1 MPATVLRAA
10 RGILPALSIALLIQL
25 GIADTARSQSQPA
38 PAQPAP
44 GASGPVSSAPMT
56 ALVEQ
61 LLDLFPKFQGE
72 VLEAQGDTLTLG
84 AGVRAGARVG
94 LEVEVY
100 REGREIKHP
109 RTGEVLGR
117 AEDVLGTARI
127 TQAQES
133 LAVAQAPAGVQ
144 VKPGD
149 RFRVSSAKVKIVL
162 LPLLG
167 SLRETLVE
175 TATQEIVERLASTGR
190 FQVTMGDSI
199 NVYLAQQRIT
209 ASDFLGGK
217 GVREASQQFKADN
230 ILAVYFTRAQG
241 KPFMDVRFFSAP
253 RPDPAVTTSFFVP
266 PSTLRAANPG
276 PRFSQ
281 GGPANPPQ
289 ARQRTLLQRLL
300 GGEMEAGSYST
311 GENSLPLREVAKFKF
326 PVLVMDIAVAP
337 ADKLPRMVVS
347 DGDQIYMYRIVNQKV
362 EPEWTK
368 SVRSLGKVFSLQL
381 ADLNGDGQLEV
392 IGNRYAPR
400 IGLNS
405 FVIETKDGKPSMAI
419 EYVTDFLFAVDL
431 KGEGVKQT
439 LWMQRYS
446 PEDFF
451 TLGQAD
457 QMSLKDGKLTT
468 DKTVRV
474 PATFRPMGAA
484 FSNVMGKDTRSLAL
498 IDEFNRLQIVNEGE
512 ELWRS
517 STQVGG
523 GYQTVELVGAVR
535 SSRMD
540 RSKFFK
546 IEPTPLAVDL
556 DGDGIDEL
564 IVPQNL
570 VREGLLAVVFKGPA
584 GFRLQSIN
592 SGFEGGITCLG
603 AYKTED
609 SAQPTIIASVVR
621 FSGLTKTFGGGE
633 TQIIMTVPQE

>member
-1 MPATVLRAA
+1 MPATMLRWA
-10 RGILPALSIALLIQL
+10 RGILSALPIALLIVI
-25 GIADTARSQSQPA
+25 GIADTAQPQSSPS
-38 PAQPAP
+38 QPAP

-109 RTGEVLGR
+109 RTGEILGR

-127 TQAQES
+127 TQAQETLS
-133 LAVAQAPAGVQ
+133 VAQAPAGLQ
-144 VKPGD
+144 IKPGD

-175 TATQEIVERLASTGR
+175 TATQEMVERLASTGR

-281 GGPANPPQ
+281 GGPADPPQ
-289 ARQRTLLQRLL
+289 ARPRTLLQRLL
-300 GGEMEAGSYST
+300 GGQMEAGSYST
-311 GENSLPLREVAKFKF
+311 GENSLPLREVAKFNF
-326 PVLVMDIAVAP
+326 PVLAMDIAVAP
-337 ADKLPRMVVS
+337 ADKLPHMVVS

-400 IGLNS
+400 VGLNS
-405 FVIETKDGKPSMAI
+405 FVLETKDGKPSFAI

-457 QMSLKDGKLTT
+457 QMTLKDGKLTT

-474 PATFRPMGAA
+474 PGTFRPMGAA

-523 GYQTVELVGAVR
+523 SYQTVELVGAVR

-546 IEPTPLAVDL
+546 MEPTPLAVDL

-603 AYKTED
+603 AFKTED
-609 SAQPTIIASVVR
+609 SSQPTIIAAVVR
-621 FSGLTKTFGGGE
+621 FNGLVKSFGGGE

>member
-1 MPATVLRAA
+1 MQATMLRRM
-10 RGILPALSIALLIQL
+10 RGILPALLIAQLIAAGVAVSAL
-25 GIADTARSQSQPA
+25 AQSQPA
-38 PAQPAP
+38 PSQPAP

-84 AGVRAGARVG
+84 AGVKAGARVG
-94 LEVEVY
+94 LEVELY

-127 TQAQES
+127 TQAHEALS
-133 LAVAQAPAGVQ
+133 VAQVPAGVQ

-175 TATQEIVERLASTGR
+175 TATQEMVERLASTGR
-190 FQVTMGDSI
+190 FQVTMGDAI
-199 NVYLAQQRIT
+199 NVYLAQQRIS

-241 KPFMDVRFFSAP
+241 KPFMEVRFFSAP
-253 RPDPAVTTSFFVP
+253 RPDPTITSSFFVP

-289 ARQRTLLQRLL
+289 ARPRTLLQRLL

-326 PVLVMDIAVAP
+326 PVLAMDIAVAP
-337 ADKLPRMVVS
+337 ADKLPHMVVS

-400 IGLNS
+400 VGLNS
-405 FVIETKDGKPSMAI
+405 FVLETRDGKPSMAI
-419 EYVTDFLFAVDL
+419 EYVSDFLFAVDL

-446 PEDFF
+446 PENFF
-451 TLGQAD
+451 TVGQAD
-457 QMSLKDGKLTT
+457 QMILKDGKLTT
-468 DKTVRV
+468 DKSVRV

-484 FSNVMGKDTRSLAL
+484 FSNAMGKDTRSLAL

-523 GYQTVELVGAVR
+523 GYLTVELVDAVR
-535 SSRMD
+535 SSRTD

-592 SGFEGGITCLG
+592 SGFEGGITCIG
-603 AYKTED
+603 AFKTED
-609 SAQPTIIASVVR
+609 ASQPTIIASVVR
-621 FSGLTKTFGGGE
+621 FSNLLLKGFGE

>member
-1 MPATVLRAA
+1 MPATMLRWA
-10 RGILPALSIALLIQL
+10 RGILSALPIALLIVI
-25 GIADTARSQSQPA
+25 GIADTAQPQSSPS
-38 PAQPAP
+38 QPAP

-109 RTGEVLGR
+109 RTGEILGR

-127 TQAQES
+127 TQAQETLS
-133 LAVAQAPAGVQ
+133 VAQAPAGLQ
-144 VKPGD
+144 IKPGD

-175 TATQEIVERLASTGR
+175 TATQEMVERLASTGR

-241 KPFMDVRFFSAP
+241 KPFMEVRFFSAP

-281 GGPANPPQ
+281 GGPADPPQ
-289 ARQRTLLQRLL
+289 ARPRTLLQRLL
-300 GGEMEAGSYST
+300 GGQMEAGSYST
-311 GENSLPLREVAKFKF
+311 GENSLPLREVAKFNF
-326 PVLVMDIAVAP
+326 PVLAMDIAVAP
-337 ADKLPRMVVS
+337 ADKLPHMVVS
-347 DGDQIYMYRIVNQKV
+347 DGDQIYMYRIVNQKI

-400 IGLNS
+400 VGLNA
-405 FVIETKDGKPSMAI
+405 FVLETKDGKPSFAI

-457 QMSLKDGKLTT
+457 QMTLKDGKLTT

-474 PATFRPMGAA
+474 PGTFRPMGAA

-523 GYQTVELVGAVR
+523 SYQTVELVGAVR

-546 IEPTPLAVDL
+546 MEPTPLAVDL

-603 AYKTED
+603 AFKTED
-609 SAQPTIIASVVR
+609 SSQPTIIAAVVR
-621 FSGLTKTFGGGE
+621 FNGLVKSFGGGE

>member
-1 MPATVLRAA
+1 MLRWA
-10 RGILPALSIALLIQL
+10 RGILSALPIALLIVI
-25 GIADTARSQSQPA
+25 GIADTAQPQSSPS
-38 PAQPAP
+38 QPAP

-109 RTGEVLGR
+109 RTGEILGR

-127 TQAQES
+127 TQAQETLS
-133 LAVAQAPAGVQ
+133 VAQAPAGLQ
-144 VKPGD
+144 IKPGD

-175 TATQEIVERLASTGR
+175 TATQEMVERLASTGR

-241 KPFMDVRFFSAP
+241 KPFMEVRFFSAP

-281 GGPANPPQ
+281 GGPADPPQ
-289 ARQRTLLQRLL
+289 ARPRTLLQRLL
-300 GGEMEAGSYST
+300 GGQMEAGSYST
-311 GENSLPLREVAKFKF
+311 GENSLPLREVAKFNF
-326 PVLVMDIAVAP
+326 PVLAMDIAVAP
-337 ADKLPRMVVS
+337 ADKLPHMVVS
-347 DGDQIYMYRIVNQKV
+347 DGDQIYMYRIVNQKI

-400 IGLNS
+400 VGLNA
-405 FVIETKDGKPSMAI
+405 FVLETKDGKPSFAI

-457 QMSLKDGKLTT
+457 QMTLKDGKLTT

-474 PATFRPMGAA
+474 PGTFRPMGAA

-523 GYQTVELVGAVR
+523 SYQTVELVGAVR

-540 RSKFFK
+540 RGKFFK
-546 IEPTPLAVDL
+546 MEPTPLAVDL

-603 AYKTED
+603 AFKTED
-609 SAQPTIIASVVR
+609 SSQPTIIAAVVR
-621 FSGLTKTFGGGE
+621 FNGLVKSFGGGE

>member
-1 MPATVLRAA
+1 MPATMLRWA
-10 RGILPALSIALLIQL
+10 RGILSALPIALLIVI
-25 GIADTARSQSQPA
+25 GIADTAQPQSSPS
-38 PAQPAP
+38 QPAP

-109 RTGEVLGR
+109 RTGEILGR

-127 TQAQES
+127 TQAQETLS
-133 LAVAQAPAGVQ
+133 VAQAPAGLQ
-144 VKPGD
+144 IKPGD

-175 TATQEIVERLASTGR
+175 TATQEMVERLASTGR

-241 KPFMDVRFFSAP
+241 KPFMEVRFFSAP

-281 GGPANPPQ
+281 GGPADPPP
-289 ARQRTLLQRLL
+289 APPRTLLHRLL
-300 GGEMEAGSYST
+300 GGQMEAGSYST
-311 GENSLPLREVAKFKF
+311 GENSLPLREVAKFNF
-326 PVLVMDIAVAP
+326 PVLAMDIAVAP
-337 ADKLPRMVVS
+337 ADKLPHMVVS
-347 DGDQIYMYRIVNQKV
+347 DGDQIYMYRIVNQKI

-400 IGLNS
+400 VGLNA
-405 FVIETKDGKPSMAI
+405 FVLETKDGKPSFAI

-457 QMSLKDGKLTT
+457 QMTLKDGKLTT
-468 DKTVRV
+468 DKTVRG
-474 PATFRPMGAA
+474 PGTFRPMGAA

-523 GYQTVELVGAVR
+523 SYQTVELVGAVR

-546 IEPTPLAVDL
+546 MEPTPLAVDL

-603 AYKTED
+603 AFKTED
-609 SAQPTIIASVVR
+609 SSQPTIIAAVVR
-621 FSGLTKTFGGGE
+621 FNGLVKSFGGGE

>member
-1 MPATVLRAA
+1 
-10 RGILPALSIALLIQL
+10 
-25 GIADTARSQSQPA
+25 
-38 PAQPAP
+38 
-44 GASGPVSSAPMT
+44 MT

-109 RTGEVLGR
+109 RTGEILGR

-127 TQAQES
+127 TQAQETLS
-133 LAVAQAPAGVQ
+133 VAQAPAGLQ
-144 VKPGD
+144 IKPGD

-175 TATQEIVERLASTGR
+175 TATQEMVERLASTGR

-241 KPFMDVRFFSAP
+241 KPFMEVRFFSAP

-281 GGPANPPQ
+281 GGPADPPQ
-289 ARQRTLLQRLL
+289 ARPRTLLQRLL
-300 GGEMEAGSYST
+300 GGQMEAGSYST
-311 GENSLPLREVAKFKF
+311 GENSLPLREVAKFNF
-326 PVLVMDIAVAP
+326 PVLAMDIAVAP
-337 ADKLPRMVVS
+337 ADKLPHMVVS
-347 DGDQIYMYRIVNQKV
+347 DGDQIYMYRIVNQKI

-400 IGLNS
+400 VGLNA
-405 FVIETKDGKPSMAI
+405 FVLETKDGKPSFAI

-457 QMSLKDGKLTT
+457 QMTLKDGKLTT

-474 PATFRPMGAA
+474 PGTFRPMGAA

-523 GYQTVELVGAVR
+523 SYQTVELVGAVR

-546 IEPTPLAVDL
+546 MEPTPLAVDL

-603 AYKTED
+603 AFKTED
-609 SAQPTIIASVVR
+609 SSQPTIIAAVVR
-621 FSGLTKTFGGGE
+621 FNGLVKSFGGGE

>member
-1 MPATVLRAA
+1 MPATMLRWA
-10 RGILPALSIALLIQL
+10 RGILSALPIALLIVI
-25 GIADTARSQSQPA
+25 GIADTAQPQSSPS
-38 PAQPAP
+38 QPAP
-44 GASGPVSSAPMT
+44 GASGPMSSAPMT

-109 RTGEVLGR
+109 RTGEILGR
-117 AEDVLGTARI
+117 AEDVLGTVRI
-127 TQAQES
+127 TQAQETLS
-133 LAVAQAPAGVQ
+133 VAQAPAGLQ
-144 VKPGD
+144 IKPGD

-175 TATQEIVERLASTGR
+175 TATQEMVERLASTGR

-289 ARQRTLLQRLL
+289 ARPRTLLQRLL
-300 GGEMEAGSYST
+300 GGQMEAGSYST
-311 GENSLPLREVAKFKF
+311 GENSLPLREVAKFNF
-326 PVLVMDIAVAP
+326 PVLAMDIAVAP
-337 ADKLPRMVVS
+337 ADKLPHMVVS
-347 DGDQIYMYRIVNQKV
+347 DGDQIYMYRIVNQKI

-400 IGLNS
+400 VGLNA
-405 FVIETKDGKPSMAI
+405 FVLETKDGKPSFAI

-457 QMSLKDGKLTT
+457 QMTLKDGKLTT

-474 PATFRPMGAA
+474 PGTFRPMGAA

-546 IEPTPLAVDL
+546 MEPTPLAVDL

-603 AYKTED
+603 AFKTED
-609 SAQPTIIASVVR
+609 SSQPTIIAAVVR
-621 FSGLTKTFGGGE
+621 FNGLVKSFGGGE

>member
-1 MPATVLRAA
+1 MPATMLRWA
-10 RGILPALSIALLIQL
+10 RGILSALPIALLIVI
-25 GIADTARSQSQPA
+25 GIADTAQPQSSPS
-38 PAQPAP
+38 QPAP
-44 GASGPVSSAPMT
+44 GASGPMSSAPMT

-109 RTGEVLGR
+109 RTGEILGR

-127 TQAQES
+127 TQAQETLS
-133 LAVAQAPAGVQ
+133 VAQAPAGLQ
-144 VKPGD
+144 IKPGD

-175 TATQEIVERLASTGR
+175 TATQEMVERLASTGR

-281 GGPANPPQ
+281 GGPADPPQ
-289 ARQRTLLQRLL
+289 ARPRTLLQRLL
-300 GGEMEAGSYST
+300 GGQMEAGSYST
-311 GENSLPLREVAKFKF
+311 GENSLPLREVAKFNF
-326 PVLVMDIAVAP
+326 PVLAMDIAVAP
-337 ADKLPRMVVS
+337 ADKLPHMVVS

-400 IGLNS
+400 VGLNA
-405 FVIETKDGKPSMAI
+405 FVLETKDGKPSFAI

-457 QMSLKDGKLTT
+457 QMTLKDGKLTT

-474 PATFRPMGAA
+474 PGTFRPMGAA

-546 IEPTPLAVDL
+546 MEPTPLAVDL

-603 AYKTED
+603 AFKTED
-609 SAQPTIIASVVR
+609 SSQPTIIAAVVR
-621 FSGLTKTFGGGE
+621 FNGLVKSFGGGE

>member
-1 MPATVLRAA
+1 MAATMRRRV
-10 RGILPALSIALLIQL
+10 RGILPTLLMALVIMTGGA
-25 GIADTARSQSQPA
+25 GAVRAQSQPA
-38 PAQPAP
+38 PSQPAP

-61 LLDLFPKFQGE
+61 LLDLFPRFGGE
-72 VLEAQGDTLTLG
+72 VLEVRGDTLTLG
-84 AGVRAGARVG
+84 AGVRAGARAG
-94 LEVEVY
+94 LEVELF

-127 TQAQES
+127 TQAQE
-133 LAVAQAPAGVQ
+133 AFATAQAPPGVE

-175 TATQEIVERLASTGR
+175 TATQEMVERLAATGR
-190 FQVTMGDSI
+190 FQVTMGDPI
-199 NVYLAQQRIT
+199 NVYLAQQRIS
-209 ASDFLGGK
+209 AVEFLGGK
-217 GVREASQQFKADN
+217 GVREASRQFKADN

-253 RPDPAVTTSFFVP
+253 RPDPAITTSFFVP
-266 PSTLRAANPG
+266 AATLRAANPG

-289 ARQRTLLQRLL
+289 ARPRSLLQRLL
-300 GGEMEAGSYST
+300 GGDLEAGSYST

-326 PVLVMDIAVAP
+326 PVLAMDIAVAP
-337 ADKLPRMVVS
+337 VDKVPRMVVS

-362 EPEWTK
+362 EPEWAK

-381 ADLNGDGQLEV
+381 ADLNGDGHLEV

-400 IGLNS
+400 VGLNS
-405 FVIETKDGKPSMAI
+405 FVIDSRDGKPSMAI
-419 EYVTDFLFAVDL
+419 EYVSDFLFAVDL

-446 PEDFF
+446 PENFF

-457 QMSLKDGKLTT
+457 QMILKDGKLIT
-468 DKTVRV
+468 DKVVRV
-474 PATFRPMGAA
+474 PASFRPMGAA

-498 IDEFNRLQIVNEGE
+498 IDEFNRLQIVNEGGE

-523 GYQTVELVGAVR
+523 GYQTVELVDATR
-535 SSRMD
+535 SSRTD

-546 IEPTPLAVDL
+546 MEPTPLAVDL

-570 VREGLLAVVFKGPA
+570 VREGLLAVIFKGPA
-584 GFRLQSIN
+584 GFRLQTIN

-603 AYKTED
+603 AYRTED
-609 SAQPTIIASVVR
+609 ASQPTIIAAVVR
-621 FSGLTKTFGGGE
+621 FSTVLLKSFGE
-633 TQIIMTVPQE
+633 TQIIMTIPQE

>member
-1 MPATVLRAA
+1 MPATMLRWA
-10 RGILPALSIALLIQL
+10 RGILSALPIALLIVI
-25 GIADTARSQSQPA
+25 GIADTAQPQSSPS
-38 PAQPAP
+38 QPAP

-109 RTGEVLGR
+109 RTGEILGR

-127 TQAQES
+127 TQAQETLS
-133 LAVAQAPAGVQ
+133 VAQAPAGLQ
-144 VKPGD
+144 IKPGD

-175 TATQEIVERLASTGR
+175 TATQEMVERLASTGR

-230 ILAVYFTRAQG
+230 ILAVYFTRAKG

-281 GGPANPPQ
+281 GGPADPPQ
-289 ARQRTLLQRLL
+289 ARPRTLLQRLL
-300 GGEMEAGSYST
+300 GGQMEAGSYST
-311 GENSLPLREVAKFKF
+311 GENSLPLREVAKFNF
-326 PVLVMDIAVAP
+326 PVLAMDIAVAP
-337 ADKLPRMVVS
+337 ADKLPHMVVS
-347 DGDQIYMYRIVNQKV
+347 DGDQIYMYRIVNQKI

-400 IGLNS
+400 VGLNA
-405 FVIETKDGKPSMAI
+405 FVLETKDGKPSFAI

-457 QMSLKDGKLTT
+457 QMTLKDGKLTT

-474 PATFRPMGAA
+474 PGTFRPMGAA

-546 IEPTPLAVDL
+546 MEPTPLAVDL

-603 AYKTED
+603 AFKTED
-609 SAQPTIIASVVR
+609 SSQPTIIAAVVR
-621 FSGLTKTFGGGE
+621 FNGLVKSFGGGE

>member
-1 MPATVLRAA
+1 MPATMLRWA
-10 RGILPALSIALLIQL
+10 RGILSALPIALLIVI
-25 GIADTARSQSQPA
+25 GIADTAQPQSSPS
-38 PAQPAP
+38 QPAP
-44 GASGPVSSAPMT
+44 GASGPMSSAPMT

-109 RTGEVLGR
+109 RTGEILGR

-127 TQAQES
+127 TQAQETLS
-133 LAVAQAPAGVQ
+133 VAQAPAGLQ
-144 VKPGD
+144 IKPGD

-175 TATQEIVERLASTGR
+175 TATQEMVERLASTGR

-281 GGPANPPQ
+281 GGPADPPQ
-289 ARQRTLLQRLL
+289 ARPRTLLQRLL
-300 GGEMEAGSYST
+300 GGQMEAGSYST
-311 GENSLPLREVAKFKF
+311 GENSLPLREVAKFNF
-326 PVLVMDIAVAP
+326 PVLAMDIAVAP
-337 ADKLPRMVVS
+337 ADKLPHMVVS
-347 DGDQIYMYRIVNQKV
+347 DGDQIYMYRIVNQKI

-400 IGLNS
+400 VGLNA
-405 FVIETKDGKPSMAI
+405 FVLETKDGKPSFAI

-457 QMSLKDGKLTT
+457 QMTLKDGKLTT

-474 PATFRPMGAA
+474 PGTFRPMGAA

-546 IEPTPLAVDL
+546 MEPTPLAVDL

-603 AYKTED
+603 AFKTED
-609 SAQPTIIASVVR
+609 SSQPTIIAAVVR
-621 FSGLTKTFGGGE
+621 FNGLVKSFGGGE

>member
-1 MPATVLRAA
+1 
-10 RGILPALSIALLIQL
+10 
-25 GIADTARSQSQPA
+25 
-38 PAQPAP
+38 
-44 GASGPVSSAPMT
+44 MT
-56 ALVEQ
+56 ALIEQ
-61 LLDLFPKFQGE
+61 LLDLFPKFEGE

-94 LEVEVY
+94 LEVELF
-100 REGREIKHP
+100 RQGREIKHP

-117 AEDVLGTARI
+117 AEDVLGSARI
-127 TQAQES
+127 TQAQEGF
-133 LAVAQAPAGVQ
+133 ATAQAPSGVQ

-162 LPLLG
+162 LPLHG
-167 SLRETLVE
+167 SVRDTLVE
-175 TATQEIVERLASTGR
+175 TATQEMVERLASTGR
-190 FQVTMGDSI
+190 FQVTMGDAI

-209 ASDFLGGK
+209 ATDFLGGK

-253 RPDPAVTTSFFVP
+253 RPDPTITTSFFVP

-289 ARQRTLLQRLL
+289 AKQRTLLQRLL
-300 GGEMEAGSYST
+300 GGDLEAGSYST
-311 GENSLPLREVAKFKF
+311 GENSLPLREVAKFNF
-326 PVLVMDIAVAP
+326 PVMAMDIAVAP
-337 ADKLPRMVVS
+337 ADKLPHMVVS

-405 FVIETKDGKPSMAI
+405 FVLETKDGKPSMAI
-419 EYVTDFLFAVDL
+419 EYVSDFLFAVDL

-446 PEDFF
+446 PENFF
-451 TLGQAD
+451 TVGQAD
-457 QMSLKDGKLTT
+457 QMTLKDGKLIT
-468 DKTVRV
+468 DKSLRV

-484 FSNVMGKDTRSLAL
+484 FSNVMGKDTRSLAM
-498 IDEFNRLQIVNEGE
+498 IDEYNRLQIANEGE

-570 VREGLLAVVFKGPA
+570 VREGVLAVVFKGPA

-609 SAQPTIIASVVR
+609 ATQPTIIASVVR
-621 FSGLTKTFGGGE
+621 FSAMLLKSFGE

>member
-1 MPATVLRAA
+1 MLRWA
-10 RGILPALSIALLIQL
+10 RGILSALPIALLIVI
-25 GIADTARSQSQPA
+25 GIADTAQPQSSPS
-38 PAQPAP
+38 QPAP
-44 GASGPVSSAPMT
+44 GASGPMSSAPMT

-109 RTGEVLGR
+109 RTGEILGR
-117 AEDVLGTARI
+117 AEDVLGTVRI
-127 TQAQES
+127 TQAQETLS
-133 LAVAQAPAGVQ
+133 VAQAPAGLQ
-144 VKPGD
+144 IKPGD

-175 TATQEIVERLASTGR
+175 TATQEMVERLASTGR

-281 GGPANPPQ
+281 GGPADPPQ
-289 ARQRTLLQRLL
+289 ARPRTLLQRLL
-300 GGEMEAGSYST
+300 GGQMEAGSYST
-311 GENSLPLREVAKFKF
+311 GENSLPLREVAKFNF
-326 PVLVMDIAVAP
+326 PVLAMDIAVAP
-337 ADKLPRMVVS
+337 ADKLPHMVVS
-347 DGDQIYMYRIVNQKV
+347 DGDQIYMYRIVNQKI

-400 IGLNS
+400 VGLNA
-405 FVIETKDGKPSMAI
+405 FVLETKDGKPSFAI

-457 QMSLKDGKLTT
+457 QMTLKDGKLTT

-474 PATFRPMGAA
+474 PGTFRPMGAA

-523 GYQTVELVGAVR
+523 SYQTVELVGAVR

-546 IEPTPLAVDL
+546 MEPTPLAVDL

-603 AYKTED
+603 AFKTED
-609 SAQPTIIASVVR
+609 SSQPTIIAAVVR
-621 FSGLTKTFGGGE
+621 FNGLVKSFGGGE

>member
-1 MPATVLRAA
+1 MPATMLRWA
-10 RGILPALSIALLIQL
+10 RGILSALPIALLIVI
-25 GIADTARSQSQPA
+25 GIADTAQPQSSPS
-38 PAQPAP
+38 QPAP
-44 GASGPVSSAPMT
+44 GASGPMSSAPMT

-109 RTGEVLGR
+109 RTGEILGR

-127 TQAQES
+127 TQAQETLS
-133 LAVAQAPAGVQ
+133 VAQAPAGLQ
-144 VKPGD
+144 IKPGD

-175 TATQEIVERLASTGR
+175 TATQEMVERLASTGR

-289 ARQRTLLQRLL
+289 ARPRTLLQRLL
-300 GGEMEAGSYST
+300 GGQMEAGSYST
-311 GENSLPLREVAKFKF
+311 GENSLPLREVAKFNF
-326 PVLVMDIAVAP
+326 PVLAMDIAVAP
-337 ADKLPRMVVS
+337 ADKLPHMVVS
-347 DGDQIYMYRIVNQKV
+347 DGDQIYMYRIVNQKI

-400 IGLNS
+400 VGLNA
-405 FVIETKDGKPSMAI
+405 FVLETKDGKPSFAI

-457 QMSLKDGKLTT
+457 QMTLKDGKLTT

-474 PATFRPMGAA
+474 PGTFRPMGAA

-523 GYQTVELVGAVR
+523 SYQTVELVGAVR

-546 IEPTPLAVDL
+546 MEPTPLAVDL

-603 AYKTED
+603 AFKTED
-609 SAQPTIIASVVR
+609 SSQPTIIASVVR
-621 FSGLTKTFGGGE
+621 FNGLVKSFGGGE

>member
-1 MPATVLRAA
+1 
-10 RGILPALSIALLIQL
+10 LS
-25 GIADTARSQSQPA
+25 
-38 PAQPAP
+38 
-44 GASGPVSSAPMT
+44 
-56 ALVEQ
+56 
-61 LLDLFPKFQGE
+61 
-72 VLEAQGDTLTLG
+72 
-84 AGVRAGARVG
+84 
-94 LEVEVY
+94 
-100 REGREIKHP
+100 
-109 RTGEVLGR
+109 
-117 AEDVLGTARI
+117 
-127 TQAQES
+127 
-133 LAVAQAPAGVQ
+133 VAQAPAGLQ
-144 VKPGD
+144 IKPGD

-175 TATQEIVERLASTGR
+175 TATQEMVERLASTGR

-241 KPFMDVRFFSAP
+241 KPFMEVRFFSAP

-281 GGPANPPQ
+281 GGPADPPQ
-289 ARQRTLLQRLL
+289 ARPRTLLQRLL
-300 GGEMEAGSYST
+300 GGQMEAGSYST
-311 GENSLPLREVAKFKF
+311 GENSLPLREVAKFNF
-326 PVLVMDIAVAP
+326 PVLAMDIAVAP
-337 ADKLPRMVVS
+337 ADKLPHMVVS
-347 DGDQIYMYRIVNQKV
+347 DGDQIYMYRIVNQKI

-400 IGLNS
+400 VGLNA
-405 FVIETKDGKPSMAI
+405 FVLETKDGKPSFAI

-457 QMSLKDGKLTT
+457 QMTLKDGKLTT

-474 PATFRPMGAA
+474 PGTFRPMGAA

-546 IEPTPLAVDL
+546 MEPTPLAVDL

-603 AYKTED
+603 AFKTED
-609 SAQPTIIASVVR
+609 SSQPTIIAAVVR
-621 FSGLTKTFGGGE
+621 FNGLVKSFGGGE